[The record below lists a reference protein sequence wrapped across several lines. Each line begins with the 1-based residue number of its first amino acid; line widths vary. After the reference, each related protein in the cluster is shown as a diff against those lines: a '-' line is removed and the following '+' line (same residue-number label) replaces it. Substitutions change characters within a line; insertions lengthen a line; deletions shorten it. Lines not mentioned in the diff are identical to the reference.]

1 MIYLDYNATTP
12 VAPEVLDAML
22 PFLRESYGNPSSS
35 HAAGRRAH
43 EAIEEA
49 RAQVAALIGAS
60 PDEIVF
66 TSGGTEATNMAL
78 RGVVQ
83 AQPHRRHIVTSSF
96 EHPATAET
104 CLLLERLGLRVT
116 RVPVAPDGRVRAEDV
131 ARVLG
136 DEPAL
141 VTVMHANNEIG
152 TIQPI
157 ADISR
162 LAREKGAVV
171 HTDAAQTLGKIPVDV
186 DALGVDLLTIAGH
199 KLYAPKGM
207 GALYIR
213 RGTVLE
219 SLLAGAGHERGLR
232 PGTENV
238 AGIVALGKACEIA
251 GRDLVSVQ
259 MELRGLR
266 DHMLAKLRAGVD
278 GLVVHGHP
286 TERLPNTLFLSFP
299 GVHGARLLGAI
310 PEIAASTGSACHSGS
325 NEACASLLALG
336 VEPGMAVGPVRLS
349 LGRETTVRDVEHA
362 AERLV
367 SEWRRLR
374 DHSAVRAV
382 CTAEDASPANRIV

>member
-259 MELRGLR
+259 I
-266 DHMLAKLRAGVD
+266 
-278 GLVVHGHP
+278 VHGHP

>member
-1 MIYLDYNATTP
+1 MEYAGKRPMIYLDYNATTP
-12 VAPEVLDAML
+12 VAPEVLEAML

-43 EAIEEA
+43 DAIEAA
-49 RAQVAALIGAS
+49 RAQVAILIGAS
-60 PDEIVF
+60 PEEIVF

-78 RGVVQ
+78 RGVVL
-83 AQPHRRHIVTSSF
+83 AQPHRRHIVTTSF

-104 CLLLERLGLRVT
+104 CLLLERQGFRVT
-116 RVPVAPDGRVRAEDV
+116 RVPVASDGRVRAEDV
-131 ARVLG
+131 ARALG

-157 ADISR
+157 AEISQ
-162 LAREKGAVV
+162 LAKNKSAVI

-199 KLYAPKGM
+199 KLYAPQGT

-266 DHMLAKLRAGVD
+266 DHMLGKLRAGVD
-278 GLVVHGHP
+278 GLVLHGHP
-286 TERLPNTLFLSFP
+286 TERLPNTLFVSFP
-299 GVHGARLLGAI
+299 GVHGARLLDAV

-325 NEACASLLALG
+325 SEACASLLALG
-336 VEPGMAVGPVRLS
+336 VDPAMAMGPVRLS
-349 LGRETTVRDVEHA
+349 LGRETTLRDVEHA
-362 AERLV
+362 AERLA

-374 DHSAVRAV
+374 HRGIL
-382 CTAEDASPANRIV
+382 PA

>member
-12 VAPEVLDAML
+12 VAPEVLEAML
-22 PFLRESYGNPSSS
+22 PFLRKDYGNPSSS

-43 EAIEEA
+43 EAIEAA
-49 RAQVAALIGAS
+49 RAQVATLIGAS
-60 PDEIVF
+60 PEEIVF
-66 TSGGTEATNMAL
+66 MSGGTEATNVAL
-78 RGVVQ
+78 RGVVL
-83 AQPHRRHIVTSSF
+83 AQPRRRHIVTTSF

-104 CLLLERLGLRVT
+104 CLLLERQGFRVT
-116 RVPVAPDGRVRAEDV
+116 RVPVASDGRVRAEDF
-131 ARVLG
+131 ALALG
-136 DEPAL
+136 DELAL

-157 ADISR
+157 AEISR
-162 LAREKGAVV
+162 LAKKKGAVV

-186 DALGVDLLTIAGH
+186 DGLGVDLLTIAGH
-199 KLYAPKGM
+199 KLYAPKGI
-207 GALYIR
+207 GALYVR
-213 RGTVLE
+213 RGTALE
-219 SLLAGAGHERGLR
+219 RLFTGAGHERGLR

-278 GLVVHGHP
+278 GLVLHGHP
-286 TERLPNTLFLSFP
+286 TERLPNTLFVSFP
-299 GVHGARLLGAI
+299 GVHGARLLDAV

-325 NEACASLLALG
+325 SEACASLLALG
-336 VEPGMAVGPVRLS
+336 VAPAMAAGPVRLS

-362 AERLV
+362 AKRLV
-367 SEWRRLR
+367 SEWRRLLE
-374 DHSAVRAV
+374 HSAVRAV
-382 CTAEDASPANRIV
+382 C